1 MGRAAVVLRDDVV
14 KALLPLALG
23 AVDAP
28 EGRVALHDGAAVG
41 AGNPRRRHERSLAR
55 GHYPR
60 KRDGSKFVRARSISS
75 TVGALV
81 GLAVA
86 AVVAGPSPCP
96 HRWPQQR
103 PGGVAGPSARPVHGN
118 VNKAAP
124 LGFLA
129 KKNPEGVCW
138 AEDKP

>member
-28 EGRVALHDGAAVG
+28 EGRVSLHDGAAVG
-41 AGNPRRRHERSLAR
+41 AGDPRRRHEKSLTR

-60 KRDGSKFVRARSISS
+60 KLEASKFVRARSISS
-75 TVGALV
+75 TAGALV

-96 HRWPQQR
+96 T
-103 PGGVAGPSARPVHGN
+103 AGPSN
-118 VNKAAP
+118 AP
-124 LGFLA
+124 EAPPAPQLA
-129 KKNPEGVCW
+129 
-138 AEDKP
+138 